1 MSAVL
6 QSEALVPAKAEQRHL
21 ANLPQLTGRS
31 PGASLRF
38 VLRDGFDAVE
48 EDVREPLQGKAE
60 GDAGQ
65 VIPHEQVWLRCG
77 RSLATVAPGMQK
89 RPLEWVFRAQAAIQV
104 TRWYRQR
111 QNVPR

>member
-65 VIPHEQVWLRCG
+65 VIPHEQVM
-77 RSLATVAPGMQK
+77 AEV
-89 RPLEWVFRAQAAIQV
+89 RAIIGHSGPRHAKKAA
-104 TRWYRQR
+104 
-111 QNVPR
+111 